1 MNWDR
6 IEGSWKEVKGKVQ
19 ERWGRLTHDEVD
31 QIKGNREQLEGALQR
46 VYGKTKDE
54 AKKDVEDFATQYNP

>member
-6 IEGSWKEVKGKVQ
+6 IEGSWKEAKGKVKAK
-19 ERWGRLTHDEVD
+19 WGRLTDSEID

-46 VYGKTKDE
+46 AYGQTKDQV
-54 AKKDVEDFATQYNP
+54 KKEVDDFASKYNV